1 MKVLTLNFLTCAVKT
16 CKASSDSFPLHPKD
30 AELVSDDVELNPQ
43 LLVNLLPR
51 IDWNAL
57 RTTSSEASV
66 SFSVSIPKSRMDAR
80 LMSYLDSIRP
90 FLLFF
95 VAPSLLSQTPVIAHP
110 HLESNPLI
118 KRINIT

>member
-57 RTTSSEASV
+57 RTTSTEASKVV
-66 SFSVSIPKSRMDAR
+66 SFLVRCCCLGGTCPVFVIFSYPSRGHLGFCRSAHIHGTLFIMDP
-80 LMSYLDSIRP
+80 YED
-90 FLLFF
+90 
-95 VAPSLLSQTPVIAHP
+95 
-110 HLESNPLI
+110 HLY
-118 KRINIT
+118 

>member
-16 CKASSDSFPLHPKD
+16 CKSSSDSFPLHPKD

-57 RTTSSEASV
+57 RTTTTEARRPPAQDGLSFEMPLTPRSWAFPNCPSRRPAPRSSR
-66 SFSVSIPKSRMDAR
+66 PTRRCSRTCTR
-80 LMSYLDSIRP
+80 CSSKPR
-90 FLLFF
+90 
-95 VAPSLLSQTPVIAHP
+95 
-110 HLESNPLI
+110 
-118 KRINIT
+118 

>member
-57 RTTSSEASV
+57 RTTSSEASIY
-66 SFSVSIPKSRMDAR
+66 FSVSIPKFRMRCPSSTVWILSLRFYNSLWR
-80 LMSYLDSIRP
+80 LHCP
-90 FLLFF
+90 HNP
-95 VAPSLLSQTPVIAHP
+95 PSLT
-110 HLESNPLI
+110 LI
-118 KRINIT
+118 LNRIP

>member
-57 RTTSSEASV
+57 RTTSSEARI
-66 SFSVSIPKSRMDAR
+66 SFSVSIPKSRMECPFNVLSGLYHCVLLSLWR
-80 LMSYLDSIRP
+80 LHCP
-90 FLLFF
+90 HNP
-95 VAPSLLSQTPVIAHP
+95 PSLT
-110 HLESNPLI
+110 LI
-118 KRINIT
+118 LNRIP

>member
-16 CKASSDSFPLHPKD
+16 CKSSSDSFPLHPKD

-57 RTTSSEASV
+57 RTTSSEARI
-66 SFSVSIPKSRMDAR
+66 SFSVSVPKSRMGC
-80 LMSYLDSIRP
+80 P
-90 FLLFF
+90 FNVLSGYYHSVFIILCGAFT
-95 VAPSLLSQTPVIAHP
+95 ALTTPRRSPSS
-110 HLESNPLI
+110 
-118 KRINIT
+118 

>member
-16 CKASSDSFPLHPKD
+16 CKSSSDSFPLHPKD

-57 RTTSSEASV
+57 RTTSREV
-66 SFSVSIPKSRMDAR
+66 WFYCFNFLHGVGIIP
-80 LMSYLDSIRP
+80 P
-90 FLLFF
+90 WF
-95 VAPSLLSQTPVIAHP
+95 APSSCFFFSFLSSLL
-110 HLESNPLI
+110 L
-118 KRINIT
+118 R

>member
-57 RTTSSEASV
+57 RTTSSEASIY
-66 SFSVSIPKSRMDAR
+66 FSVSITKFRMRCPSSTVWILSLRFYNSLWR
-80 LMSYLDSIRP
+80 LHCP
-90 FLLFF
+90 HNP
-95 VAPSLLSQTPVIAHP
+95 PSLT
-110 HLESNPLI
+110 LI
-118 KRINIT
+118 LNRIP

>member
-16 CKASSDSFPLHPKD
+16 CKSSANSFPLHPKD

-57 RTTSSEASV
+57 RITSTEASDL
-66 SFSVSIPKSRMDAR
+66 SSLDLGFPQLPEQPPTAEELQSDEKMLKDLHTL
-80 LMSYLDSIRP
+80 LMET
-90 FLLFF
+90 
-95 VAPSLLSQTPVIAHP
+95 Q
-110 HLESNPLI
+110 
-118 KRINIT
+118 INEGKLVCGNCGHER

>member
-1 MKVLTLNFLTCAVKT
+1 MSSISSTDNTKTGKMKVLTLNFLTCAVKT

-57 RTTSSEASV
+57 RTTSTE
-66 SFSVSIPKSRMDAR
+66 VSI
-80 LMSYLDSIRP
+80 
-90 FLLFF
+90 
-95 VAPSLLSQTPVIAHP
+95 SLLNSGF
-110 HLESNPLI
+110 ES
-118 KRINIT
+118 